1 LKKLL
6 FPLFF
11 LALGL
16 IQVNAQSENYEA
28 ENEGWLVLLEEA
40 YTESKKTGKPIMAN
54 FTGSD
59 WCGWCIR
66 LTKAVF
72 SKDEFKTWAD
82 DNVVLLE
89 LDFPRRSKLPEN
101 IEVQNRSMQQ
111 AFQVR
116 GFPSVWVFDLD
127 RDAEGKYNVSAHG
140 KTGYA
145 PTVGEFTGAV
155 EQMLA
160 QREGKK

>member
-1 LKKLL
+1 M

-16 IQVNAQSENYEA
+16 IQVNAQDKAYEA
-28 ENEGWLVLLEEA
+28 ENEGWMVSLEEA
-40 YTESKKTGKPIMAN
+40 YTESQETGKPIMAN

-66 LTKAVF
+66 LTKSVF
-72 SKDEFKTWAD
+72 SKEEFKEWAD

-89 LDFPRRSKLPEN
+89 LDFPKRKSLPAD
-101 IEVQNRSMQQ
+101 IKAQNQSLQQ

-116 GFPSVWVFDLD
+116 GFPSVWVFDLE
-127 RDAEGKYNVSAHG
+127 RDAAGKYNVDAHG

-145 PTVGEFTGAV
+145 PTVGEFTGAI

-160 QREGKK
+160 QREEDGK

>member
-1 LKKLL
+1 MKKLL

-11 LALGL
+11 LAIGL
-16 IQVNAQSENYEA
+16 IQLNAQNEVYEA
-28 ENEGWLVLLEEA
+28 ENEGWMVLLEEA
-40 YTESKKTGKPIMAN
+40 YNESKKTGKPIMAN

-59 WCGWCIR
+59 WCGWCVR
-66 LTKAVF
+66 LTKSVF

-82 DNVVLLE
+82 DKVVLLE
-89 LDFPRRSKLPEN
+89 LDFPRRKSLPEKLK
-101 IEVQNRSMQQ
+101 VQNQSLQQ

-116 GFPSVWVFDLD
+116 GFPSVWVFDMD

-145 PTVGEFTGAV
+145 PTVGEFTGAI

-160 QREGKK
+160 QRAEKK